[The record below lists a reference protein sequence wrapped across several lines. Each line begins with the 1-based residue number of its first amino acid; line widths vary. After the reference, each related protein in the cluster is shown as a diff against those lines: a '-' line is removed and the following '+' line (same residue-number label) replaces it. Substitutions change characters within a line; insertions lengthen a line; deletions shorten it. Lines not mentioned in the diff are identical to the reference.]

1 MKTLLSAL
9 SLVLLLGCAT
19 GNQFLNIQYFTMTI
33 ADSTRVGIDAFPE
46 AKPGV
51 AIAREVICAA
61 ASKTNINPDTI
72 VASLKSAGVTNNYA
86 RLIVDGGLIAYS
98 SALNLVGTNID
109 AAEPYLKAFCDGLT
123 QALPTEAAK
132 KAMRKLPPH
141 L

>member
-9 SLVLLLGCAT
+9 SLILLLGCAT
-19 GNQFLNIQYFTMTI
+19 GNNFLNIQYFTMTI

-51 AIAREVICAA
+51 AIARDVICAA

-109 AAEPYLKAFCDGLT
+109 SAEPYLKAFCDGLT